1 MHLPAM
7 FDGDHMRDL
16 YQVLREKELQIV
28 RVRQEIEALRATI
41 PLLEDDEE
49 TDAAD
54 APAYAPSR
62 AANQD

>member
-1 MHLPAM
+1 
-7 FDGDHMRDL
+7 MRDL

-49 TDAAD
+49 MDTAD
-54 APAYAPSR
+54 ARAYPPSR

>member
-1 MHLPAM
+1 
-7 FDGDHMRDL
+7 MRDL